1 MTQYDKLM
9 RRKAFLDNYE
19 QHAMFKVR
27 LCWPHLL
34 ARPCTDTP
42 RSQDDLS
49 EFEESREIVESLADE
64 YKACEGADYLAW
76 CSARE

>member
-1 MTQYDKLM
+1 L
-9 RRKAFLDNYE
+9 
-19 QHAMFKVR
+19 
-27 LCWPHLL
+27 
-34 ARPCTDTP
+34 
-42 RSQDDLS
+42 QDDLS

>member
-1 MTQYDKLM
+1 MLCSRCAFASLTCTQGPALT
-9 RRKAFLDNYE
+9 RRR
-19 QHAMFKVR
+19 R
-27 LCWPHLL
+27 L
-34 ARPCTDTP
+34 
-42 RSQDDLS
+42 SQDDLS